1 MGRLRAFRHAVP
13 PRWLRARLGCDCG
26 SRGPFAALYES
37 QRHFPTGI
45 SKKMKIDQFEQLY
58 EEQAEPL
65 LGFLIYRTGDRALAE
80 EVLADTFERV
90 LRSRKAFNPRKASA
104 KTWIYSIALNRLR
117 DVMRKRDA
125 ESRAL
130 QRSEAGA
137 PEAALD
143 TDRVEERGTVAAAL
157 ARLDEDEREAVAL
170 RYGSDLSVAEVAKTL
185 GVKVSTAEGRIY
197 RGLNPLR
204 ELLQEPARPT

>member
-1 MGRLRAFRHAVP
+1 MKLGGNAVAVRVAVHLLP
-13 PRWLRARLGCDCG
+13 
-26 SRGPFAALYES
+26 YTK
-37 QRHFPTGI
+37 HNGI
-45 SKKMKIDQFEQLY
+45 SQL
-58 EEQAEPL
+58 ELSNDGKRTGSSSCTRSTPRRCW
-65 LGFLIYRTGDRALAE
+65 GRPVYRTGDRALAE

-117 DVMRKRDA
+117 NVMRKRDA
-125 ESRAL
+125 EARAM
-130 QRSEAGA
+130 QRHDAGA

-143 TDRVEERGTVAAAL
+143 TDRVEEQGTVAAAL
-157 ARLDEDEREAVAL
+157 AHLDEDEREAVAL

-197 RGLNPLR
+197 RGLKQLR
-204 ELLQEPARPT
+204 ELLEEPSPRR